1 MKEKVR
7 IFLADDHQILREG
20 LGHIIRSE
28 PDFEVAGEAGNGR
41 DALAAIERDEPDV
54 AILDISMP
62 GMTGVE
68 VARQIKKFHPEIKVI
83 ILSRH
88 DSEEYVNVLMKHGAD
103 GYVLKDSAG
112 EDLIRAIREALRGNV
127 YLSPRL
133 IRGLVSEYANP
144 AQPGLHV
151 PDEAVFRKLTDRELE
166 ILKVIAEGKTNAEI
180 ATILFISD
188 KTVKAHRAAIMKKLG
203 VHKVADLVKYAMQK
217 ELIE

>member
-1 MKEKVR
+1 MKEKLQ

-41 DALAAIERDEPDV
+41 EALAAIERDRPDV

-62 GMTGVE
+62 GMTGIE

-88 DSEEYVNVLMKHGAD
+88 DSEEYVNVLMKYGAD

-112 EDLIRAIREALRGNV
+112 EDLIRAIRETLKGNV

-133 IRGLVSEYANP
+133 IKVLVAELPKFALS
-144 AQPGLHV
+144 GLHA
-151 PDEAVFRKLTDRELE
+151 PDERIFRKLTDRELE
-166 ILKVIAEGKTNAEI
+166 ILKLVAEGKTNAGI
-180 ATILFISD
+180 AALLFISD
-188 KTVKAHRAAIMKKLG
+188 KTVKTHRAAIMKKLG
-203 VHKVADLVKYAMQK
+203 AHKVADLVKYAMQE

>member
-20 LGHIIRSE
+20 LRHIIRSE
-28 PDFEVAGEAGNGR
+28 PDFEVSGEAGNGR
-41 DALAAIERDEPDV
+41 DALAAIERDGPDV

-62 GMTGVE
+62 EMTGVE

-88 DSEEYVNVLMKHGAD
+88 DSEEYVNSLMKHGAD

-133 IRGLVSEYANP
+133 IRGLVAEYTNP
-144 AQPGLHV
+144 ALSGQQV
-151 PDEAVFRKLTDRELE
+151 PEERIFRKLTDRELE

-180 ATILFISD
+180 AALLFISD

-203 VHKVADLVKYAMQK
+203 AHKVADLVKYAMQK
-217 ELIE
+217 GLTE

>member
-20 LGHIIRSE
+20 LRHIIRAE
-28 PDFEVAGEAGNGR
+28 PDFEVSGEAGNGR
-41 DALAAIERDEPDV
+41 DALAAIERDELDV

-62 GMTGVE
+62 EMTGVE

-88 DSEEYVNVLMKHGAD
+88 DSEEYVNSLMKHGAD

-133 IRGLVSEYANP
+133 IRGLVAEYTNP
-144 AQPGLHV
+144 ALSGEQV
-151 PDEAVFRKLTDRELE
+151 PEERIFRKLTDRELE

-180 ATILFISD
+180 ASLLFISD

-203 VHKVADLVKYAMQK
+203 AHKVADLVKYAIQK
-217 ELIE
+217 GLTE